1 LKTEICKE
9 LYTLELLRASLHKI
23 FVFGDNM
30 KRYGK
35 RGQAI
40 IRDEPNVFG
49 VATKR
54 YPSMDEWAFF
64 SDKTDE
70 LNCVRDDLRVLY
82 RLGVES
88 VIVFPE
94 AGIGTGLA
102 MMKEKSPKILG
113 YMNRVLLE
121 HFWFENKL

>member
-1 LKTEICKE
+1 
-9 LYTLELLRASLHKI
+9 
-23 FVFGDNM
+23 
-30 KRYGK
+30 
-35 RGQAI
+35 
-40 IRDEPNVFG
+40 
-49 VATKR
+49 
-54 YPSMDEWAFF
+54 MDEWAFF